1 MRDMQLFFKR
11 YFGPKEFY
19 KRAGRIAVPLAMQ
32 QLLGSCMGIVDSLMV
47 SWIGQ
52 VTAVGTAAQIDV
64 LCSNVAYGAIGGT
77 GIFAAQFYGANDE
90 RNLKRTFGL
99 SLVLALCNGLFWM
112 LLALLFGTFILQFYI
127 QDSTVIESGMFYLQ
141 IAMFS
146 YLPSSLTFAFSYIY
160 RSIHKTFIPLL
171 IGIIAMITNCTMNY
185 LLIFGIGPFPEL
197 GVQGA
202 AYGTV
207 IAQSLAFFIH
217 IIYAY
222 KTKQPFVGTLK
233 EMFAFDKAFVSQ
245 IMRRISPL
253 IGNELLFGFG
263 TTLFVKA
270 FGSLGSSSMEAY
282 YVGQKISDVFFFV
295 VMGISNATAAI
306 VGNTLGSGDI
316 KKAKQQGDY
325 FVGMACILA
334 ILSVVLITTF
344 AGPLVAIFGLKD
356 PLVIALAIS
365 IVQVFSIRVSLRLFI
380 VIIFSSLRAGGDGK
394 MLSFLDSGIMWL
406 VGLPLAFLLV
416 NYFGFTN
423 IALVFLIVQLEQVVR
438 VFIGMKRYR
447 SGKWAVNLTNVI
459 TKQG

>member
-1 MRDMQLFFKR
+1 MQGILKR

-19 KRAGRIAVPLAMQ
+19 KRAGIIAVPLAMQ

-77 GIFAAQFYGANDE
+77 GIFAAQFYGAQDH

-112 LLALLFGTFILQFYI
+112 LLAFLFGNFILQFYI
-127 QDSTVIESGMFYLQ
+127 QDANVVENGLFYLQ

-160 RSIHKTFIPLL
+160 RSIQKTFVPLM
-171 IGIIAMITNCTMNY
+171 IGILAMITNCTMNY
-185 LLIFGIGPFPEL
+185 VLIFGIGPFPEL

-207 IAQSLAFFIH
+207 IAQSLAFIIH
-217 IIYAY
+217 ILYAY
-222 KTKQPFVGTLK
+222 KTKQPFVGSCK
-233 EMFAFDKAFVSQ
+233 EMFSFDSTFIKQ
-245 IMRRISPL
+245 IMKRISPL
-253 IGNELLFGFG
+253 ISNELLFGFG
-263 TTLFVKA
+263 TTLFIKA
-270 FGSLGSSSMEAY
+270 FGSLGASSMEAY

-306 VGNTLGSGDI
+306 VGHTLGSGDVE
-316 KKAKQQGDY
+316 KARQQGDY
-325 FVGMACILA
+325 FVGMASILA
-334 ILSVVLITTF
+334 ILSIILISVF
-344 AGPLVAIFGLKD
+344 AQPLVAIFGLKD
-356 PLVIALAIS
+356 PVVIALAIT
-365 IVQVFSIRVSLRLFI
+365 IVQVFSIKVSLRLFI

-394 MLSFLDSGIMWL
+394 VLSFLDSGIMWL

-416 NYFGFTN
+416 NGFNLTN
-423 IALVFLIVQLEQVVR
+423 IAMVFLIVQIEQVVR
-438 VFIGMKRYR
+438 VIVGMKRYR
-447 SGKWAVNLTNVI
+447 SGSWAVNLTNIVS
-459 TKQG
+459 KQI